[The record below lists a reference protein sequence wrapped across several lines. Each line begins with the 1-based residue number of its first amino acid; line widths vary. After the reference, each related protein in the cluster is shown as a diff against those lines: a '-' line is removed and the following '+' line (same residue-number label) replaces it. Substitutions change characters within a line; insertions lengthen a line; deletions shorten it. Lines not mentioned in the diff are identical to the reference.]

1 MLQAKFFRRLG
12 DEQDKKAF
20 WIAFLGGFALIS
32 VIRGIGFITSSSND
46 VGLSF
51 FDFLAISTAI
61 VVILLYTAYFMVTT
75 NRSGI
80 SLDRAS
86 DNVYYVGLLF
96 TLSSLAISLIKL
108 VNVDP
113 NSGGTAAKVIDL
125 LPDFGLALFSTI
137 FGIAGRISLQQ
148 MRNDPEDIE
157 TEARE
162 QLGAAITQLKFSI
175 GEIVDSL
182 EDLATQ
188 MRITLVDLNTNVKQ
202 TIEKTSEEN
211 TNLIKTAAADVSALS
226 ERLQSQVAVVE
237 SFTQEATTSF
247 SGILSTIRTEF
258 EGFSDIPENLRN
270 SFGALSAELTT
281 AIAKVQE
288 ASGNQSQ
295 LSLEM
300 LNSVRTLQIAFSDNG
315 IAKIS
320 EFIEQAEQK
329 ISDINSSL
337 DSSGRQVENTTQSLG
352 HTVEEISASSDEVA
366 AISNRL
372 QASVASVDEA
382 NSEYLDELSRA
393 AETLRDRT
401 DEV

>member
-96 TLSSLAISLIKL
+96 TLASLAISLIKL

-137 FGIAGRISLQQ
+137 FGI
-148 MRNDPEDIE
+148 NKP
-157 TEARE
+157 T
-162 QLGAAITQLKFSI
+162 
-175 GEIVDSL
+175 
-182 EDLATQ
+182 
-188 MRITLVDLNTNVKQ
+188 
-202 TIEKTSEEN
+202 
-211 TNLIKTAAADVSALS
+211 
-226 ERLQSQVAVVE
+226 
-237 SFTQEATTSF
+237 
-247 SGILSTIRTEF
+247 
-258 EGFSDIPENLRN
+258 
-270 SFGALSAELTT
+270 
-281 AIAKVQE
+281 
-288 ASGNQSQ
+288 
-295 LSLEM
+295 
-300 LNSVRTLQIAFSDNG
+300 
-315 IAKIS
+315 
-320 EFIEQAEQK
+320 
-329 ISDINSSL
+329 
-337 DSSGRQVENTTQSLG
+337 
-352 HTVEEISASSDEVA
+352 
-366 AISNRL
+366 
-372 QASVASVDEA
+372 
-382 NSEYLDELSRA
+382 
-393 AETLRDRT
+393 
-401 DEV
+401 